1 MKNRP
6 RPSREFF
13 QTLLASAQGRADV
26 RLLQKEPL
34 ERFLDLVL
42 DVVTAEPACVEWEPR
57 EMVVVGDTH
66 GDYRSTNS
74 ILDTYPSTPL
84 VFLGDYSGRSREKFD
99 DIRNCLLVFVAK
111 LLTRDR
117 ILLLRGNH
125 DDEMVSSENGLL
137 RSLREMLGAADGEA
151 VWKKFTAIF
160 HQLPV
165 CLVMKDLIVLH
176 GALPRVGTLDEIRG
190 IPKGTPFVDQPLLT
204 QVLWNDVTTQDRIAD
219 SERCPGALVY
229 GPVTMKDL
237 LVAVGR
243 KVLIHGHNYAAKG
256 VGCDGADICLY
267 TCETYFYL
275 PLGTTAD
282 PADVQVPLP
291 GNIIAHYDG
300 QETIGIRALPAF
312 HLGEVPLFEVRVPPD
327 GPPSAAPV
335 SSLRATLFRSLHD
348 RFKHKSP

>member
-1 MKNRP
+1 MENRP

-13 QTLLASAQGRADV
+13 ETLLACAQGRAELG
-26 RLLQKEPL
+26 LLQKEPL

-42 DVVTAEPACVEWEPR
+42 DVVAAEPSCIEWEPR

-66 GDYRSTNS
+66 GDYRSTNHL
-74 ILDTYPSTPL
+74 LDAYPSTPL
-84 VFLGDYSGRSREKFD
+84 VFLGDYSGRSQEKFD

-117 ILLLRGNH
+117 IILLRGNH
-125 DDEMVSSENGLL
+125 DDEFVSSENGLL

-165 CLVMKDLIVLH
+165 SLVMKDLIVLH
-176 GALPRVGTLDEIRG
+176 GALPKVGTLDEIRR

-204 QVLWNDVTTQDRIAD
+204 QVLWNDVTTQDRVAD
-219 SERCPGALVY
+219 SERCPGALIY
-229 GPVTMKDL
+229 GRTTLQEL
-237 LVAVGR
+237 LAAVGR

-275 PLGTTAD
+275 PLGTPGD
-282 PADVQVPLP
+282 PADVQTPVP
-291 GNIIAHYDG
+291 GNLIAHYDG
-300 QETIGIRALPAF
+300 QETIAIRALPAF
-312 HLGEVPLFEVRVPPD
+312 HLGEVPLHEVRVPAD
-327 GPPSAAPV
+327 GPPSASPV
-335 SSLRATLFRSLHD
+335 SSLWSSLFRTLHA
-348 RFKHKSP
+348 RCKPKG